1 MSNAALTHGDHN
13 SPHST
18 SVKACMPMAA
28 EVVERIQ
35 ESDRIFTLRLRLHN
49 SEQRQ
54 AYRFAPGQF
63 NMLYMHGVGEVAISI
78 ASNPDEPDVL
88 GHTIKMTGRVT
99 EALARLNVGAQ
110 IGLRGPYGQS
120 WPLKQAEGGDVLV
133 ITGGIGCAPVGSAI
147 NYVLTH
153 RQRYGKLTVIQG
165 VKHTQDL
172 IWRERYDYWRTF
184 PNTQVLV
191 AADHGGP
198 LWPFHVGPVTA
209 VFDDAKIDPDN
220 TVVMM
225 CGPEGMMIA
234 GTKNLLQRGVPEQRL
249 YLSMERNMQCAVGH
263 CGHCQFGAQFL
274 CRQGPIFQYPDV
286 KRLLGI
292 RGF

>member
-1 MSNAALTHGDHN
+1 MSNPALAHGGHTA
-13 SPHST
+13 PHAPPT
-18 SVKACMPMAA
+18 NFRMPMVA
-28 EVVERIQ
+28 EVIDRVQ
-35 ESDRIFTLRLRLHN
+35 ESDRIFTLRLRLRN
-49 SEQRQ
+49 PEQRR

-63 NMLYMHGVGEVAISI
+63 NMLYLHGVGEVAISI
-78 ASNPDEPDVL
+78 ASDPDEPEIL
-88 GHTIKMTGRVT
+88 GHTIRATGRVT
-99 EALARLNVGAQ
+99 DAMARLDVGSR

-120 WPLKQAEGGDVLV
+120 WPLKQAEGADVLI
-133 ITGGIGCAPVGSAI
+133 ITGGIGCAPVVGVI
-147 NYVLTH
+147 NYVLMR
-153 RQRYGKLTVIQG
+153 RQRYGKLTIIQG
-165 VKHTQDL
+165 VKHAQDL

-198 LWPFHVGPVTA
+198 LWPFHVGPVTE
-209 VFDDAKIDPDN
+209 VFDDAQIDPDG
-220 TVVMM
+220 TTVMM

-234 GTKNLLQRGVPEQRL
+234 GTKELLERGVPEQCL
-249 YLSMERNMQCAVGH
+249 YLSMERNIQCAVGH

-286 KRLLGI
+286 KPLLGI